1 MTVATKSESTSA
13 KLVGREVRCKN
24 KVLKKYPGGT
34 QLRVCNSLLAV
45 VELNIEGA
53 GSVIIHTKCMKRN
66 CQNMVHHQIS
76 K

>member
-1 MTVATKSESTSA
+1 MSTKSESANA

-34 QLRVCNSLLAV
+34 QLRACNSLLAV
-45 VELNIEGA
+45 VELNIEGS
-53 GSVIIHTKCMKRN
+53 GSVVVHTKCTKRN
-66 CQNMVHHQIS
+66 CQNMVHYTMS